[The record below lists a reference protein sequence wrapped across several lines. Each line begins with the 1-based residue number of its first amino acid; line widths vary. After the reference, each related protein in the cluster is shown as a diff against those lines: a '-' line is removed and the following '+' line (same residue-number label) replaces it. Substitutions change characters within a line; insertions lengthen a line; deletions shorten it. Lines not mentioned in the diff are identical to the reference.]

1 MLAMVD
7 AIRAVMQ
14 EAELTA
20 IMAIKAMLAT
30 VLTEAT
36 ETAISAVASA
46 MMAVTIAFATII
58 IPTTSTAA
66 TLADSETVVEPV
78 SEADRIPVV
87 EALAEEVLVE
97 ADPQADGDFIY
108 YLFNY
113 YLPFITFFFI
123 N

>member
-1 MLAMVD
+1 MVD

-14 EAELTA
+14 AAELSA

-30 VLTEAT
+30 VPIEAT
-36 ETAISAVASA
+36 EIAISAVVSTI
-46 MMAVTIAFATII
+46 MAVIIAFETII

-87 EALAEEVLVE
+87 EALAEEAVASE
-97 ADPQADGDFIY
+97 AAVAQVAAALAEEDSRF
-108 YLFNY
+108 
-113 YLPFITFFFI
+113 
-123 N
+123 

>member
-1 MLAMVD
+1 MVD

-14 EAELTA
+14 EAELIV
-20 IMAIKAMLAT
+20 IMAIRGMLAT

-78 SEADRIPVV
+78 SEADRIPVA
-87 EALAEEVLVE
+87 EALAEEAVASE
-97 ADPQADGDFIY
+97 AVAAQVAAALAEEDSRFSVY
-108 YLFNY
+108 SL
-113 YLPFITFFFI
+113 
-123 N
+123 